1 MLAASAISAITTAA
15 HQKLILTL
23 HQNAMSS
30 SSHPRSLA
38 PSRALLGPFSDA
50 HCFLMDGAFT
60 LNSGAKAMME
70 IQMEM
75 FLMKTRAAANRAPQ
89 FPAS

>member
-1 MLAASAISAITTAA
+1 MLAASAISAITTA

-60 LNSGAKAMME
+60 LNGGAKAMME